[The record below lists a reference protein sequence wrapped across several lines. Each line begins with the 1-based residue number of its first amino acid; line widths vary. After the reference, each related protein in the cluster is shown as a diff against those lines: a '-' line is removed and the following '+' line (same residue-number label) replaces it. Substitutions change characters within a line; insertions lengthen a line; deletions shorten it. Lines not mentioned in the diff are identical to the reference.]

1 MRTLGLNSKTALDR
15 CEFRWL
21 VLQDVRFIDP
31 VDTIRNLK
39 KIQTSVDPAHREV
52 LKLSR
57 AWIGGWFPFGLLLD
71 RRYRLCW
78 DALCSSSGLQ
88 IDNNMSFL

>member
-15 CEFRWL
+15 CGFRWL

-31 VDTIRNLK
+31 VEKFCR
-39 KIQTSVDPAHREV
+39 TSVDPAHREV